1 MFHQPARKFFVGS
14 VNHNIIYEICLT
26 SNELRQPHFWQIVP
40 FQQIRQ
46 RTGNFTAAQTWRCNP
61 FCHIWDMVDKMRVF
75 LFPIRTRNCLFSN
88 RSIRSP
94 SPGLPGSACHPAS
107 PYRCPCRRTVGP
119 AGSAG
124 CLVRPGP
131 EFRVGFVC
139 GFLRRNKNA
148 SGPIRRHKQIQDPYT
163 QKDPP
168 PFGNESF

>member
-1 MFHQPARKFFVGS
+1 MWAFGFRSTDDISQIIDKWIFISSNGCSRRKCQS
-14 VNHNIIYEICLT
+14 
-26 SNELRQPHFWQIVP
+26 
-40 FQQIRQ
+40 
-46 RTGNFTAAQTWRCNP
+46 

-75 LFPIRTRNCLFSN
+75 LFPIRARNCLFSN

-107 PYRCPCRRTVGP
+107 PYSCPCRRTVGP
-119 AGSAG
+119 ACSAG
-124 CLVRPGP
+124 CLVRPGPGP

-168 PFGNESF
+168 PMATSPSDYFSDRMDQFETICN